1 MNVRNKIWEEL
12 KQAYANALCIAK
24 YTNRQRRWNRLYHVF
39 IATAAA
45 LGTILTKVEPEWAPI
60 ALWVIAFVSI
70 IKSIFPQILQ
80 AEQELCRLDDMMNYY
95 NTYMVIM
102 EELFYKYDKGDM
114 AEEQIAE
121 MLFEQKR
128 DECPKQS
135 EFNKYLRNIRRRE
148 QHKIDQQA
156 TDYINEVY
164 FNKYPERDDNTK

>member
-12 KQAYANALCIAK
+12 KQAYANALCISK

-60 ALWVIAFVSI
+60 TLWVIAFVSI

-95 NTYMVIM
+95 NVYMVRM
-102 EELFYKYDKGDM
+102 EELFYKYDKGIMTED
-114 AEEQIAE
+114 QIAE
-121 MLFEQKR
+121 ALFDQKK

-148 QHKIDQQA
+148 QRKIDQQA
-156 TDYINEVY
+156 TTYINEVY
-164 FNKYPERDDNTK
+164 YNKYPEIDENA

>member
-12 KQAYANALCIAK
+12 KQAYANALCISK

-45 LGTILTKVEPEWAPI
+45 LGTIMTKVEPEWAPI

-95 NTYMVIM
+95 NVYMVRM
-102 EELFYKYDKGDM
+102 EELFYQYDKGIM
-114 AEEQIAE
+114 TEEQIADE
-121 MLFEQKR
+121 LFDQKK

-148 QHKIDQQA
+148 QRKIDQQA
-156 TDYINEVY
+156 TTYINEVY
-164 FNKYPERDDNTK
+164 FDKYIERDEKAE